1 MLKIYVILVNLS
13 LLLIACTA
21 PATSLLTPT
30 PTPTQEAVVTLPPEI
45 TGRAPKA
52 EKAESLLMGLCQDFR
67 TVAELRESIG
77 RMYEILALYGVEHEE
92 KESLGRDDLDGQAGL
107 TQVLSDLVLDTR
119 PDYCRV
125 LFEDYQED
133 RTDRRMSVREASER
147 IAPPPKAAFHYQEIT
162 RLLRQ
167 PQPRRQHPTPRP
179 HLHRRPGVSLGHR
192 KTYGHK
198 RILRKGKMPSGS
210 HGNDLRTLL
219 RQIPSLLHLTRPGDL
234 PMARS

>member
-162 RLLRQ
+162 R
-167 PQPRRQHPTPRP
+167 PSSPPTPTSTPTLRP
-179 HLHRRPGVSLGHR
+179 QTHANIYYANPNPDANTPPHAHIYTDAREYPWATARPMGTR
-192 KTYGHK
+192 
-198 RILRKGKMPSGS
+198 GS
-210 HGNDLRTLL
+210 
-219 RQIPSLLHLTRPGDL
+219 
-234 PMARS
+234 